1 MLFESSKITF
11 RKMTAEDAELYH
23 EWRNDL
29 EVMHTT
35 NPYLDI
41 YPLEETRS
49 FVQQVILGSPSSKSY
64 IVMDK
69 ETGTPI
75 GITSLINID
84 LKNRNA
90 ECIID
95 IGNRAYW
102 GQGYGKETLRLLLDY
117 AFLEMNLHRVSLRV
131 FSFND
136 KAVKLYEKLGF
147 QHEGISR
154 QCLFRGG
161 AWHDIVHMGLLQREY
176 LAETRQ

>member
-1 MLFESSKITF
+1 MLFESSKIAF